1 MISGDPPSTP
11 LANVADRADINITE
25 NNPFNTSDHA
35 GDSGTFSVKVDDFT
49 PEHDFNYPQTNAF
62 VILLVVLSAIL
73 FYLGWNGS
81 ELKWVKK
88 ADFYEQPG
96 FWSLMS
102 LGGMVVFGLG
112 HQLTHVILKTK
123 AAPIASGKQADTFYD
138 ISGITLPIEYALYF
152 VAYVW
157 LVPRLGYLPTTLI
170 AMPLLTWRAG
180 YRELKWYVLSILF
193 AIGIVVLFKSVLQV
207 RIPGGEIYEYLP
219 DSVRSFFIS
228 RL

>member
-1 MISGDPPSTP
+1 MG
-11 LANVADRADINITE
+11 
-25 NNPFNTSDHA
+25 SDDQPTAHSNDA
-35 GDSGTFSVKVDDFT
+35 IMEQPIEEYSAADSGIFSVKVDDFT

-62 VILLVVLSAIL
+62 VILVIVLSAIL

-88 ADFYEQPG
+88 AAFYEQPG

-102 LGGMVVFGLG
+102 LGGMIVFGIG
-112 HQLTHVILKTK
+112 HQLTHVVLKTK
-123 AAPIASGKQADTFYD
+123 PAPIASGKQADTFYD
-138 ISGITLPIEYALYF
+138 IRGIILPIEYALYF

-157 LVPRLGYLPTTLI
+157 LVPRLGYLPTTII

-193 AIGIVVLFKSVLQV
+193 AIGIVVLFKSILQV
-207 RIPGGEIYEYLP
+207 RIPGGAIYEYLP